1 MSADEILR
9 IKGLKK
15 YFKTTRG
22 IVKAVDDVSFSVMK
36 NETFGLVGESGSGK
50 STVGHVIM
58 GIYGP
63 TAGSI
68 TFMGEDISMGV
79 DRRPKELKKR
89 LQIVFQD
96 PASSLNPRR
105 TIGQILELPLRVHHL
120 VADADYAGKVLE
132 IMDLIE
138 LPREF
143 AVRYPGEQGGGEKQ
157 AVAIGRALATGPSF
171 IVLDEPTSALDVSI
185 QAKIINMLMRFQKD
199 FKLSYLFI
207 THNLSL
213 MRNVAQRVAIM
224 YLGKIVETADTPEF
238 FSNPLHPYTKMLL
251 SAVPVITRE
260 EEALKPEKI
269 VSTGEIAG
277 ALSVPPGCSF
287 HPRCPFAMDR
297 CSKVVP
303 VLTEYKRAHHVAC
316 HLYPSAFTE
325 SDSRREDSR
334 AGSPTRSH

>member
-1 MSADEILR
+1 MCAEEILTV
-9 IKGLKK
+9 KGLKK

-58 GIYGP
+58 GIYDP

-68 TFMGEDISMGV
+68 GFMGKDISVRVGK
-79 DRRPKELKKR
+79 RPKELKKR

-120 VADADYAGKVLE
+120 ALEGNYAEKVLE
-132 IMDLIE
+132 MMDLIE

-143 AVRYPGEQGGGEKQ
+143 VVRYPGEQGGGEKQ

-185 QAKIINMLMRFQKD
+185 QAKIINMLMRFQKE
-199 FKLSYLFI
+199 FNLSYLFI

-213 MRNVAQRVAIM
+213 MRNVAQRVGIM
-224 YLGKIVETADTPEF
+224 YLGKIVELASTPEF

-251 SAVPVITRE
+251 SAVPVITPE

-277 ALSVPPGCSF
+277 ALNVPSGCSF
-287 HPRCPFAMDR
+287 HPRCPFMMDV

-303 VLTEYKRAHHVAC
+303 NMIEHKTGHHVAC
-316 HLYPSAFTE
+316 HLYPSAE
-325 SDSRREDSR
+325 N
-334 AGSPTRSH
+334 G

>member
-1 MSADEILR
+1 MSEGQIL
-9 IKGLKK
+9 IAKGLKK

-50 STVGHVIM
+50 STVGHVVM
-58 GIYGP
+58 GIYAP

-68 TFMGEDISMGV
+68 TFMGNDISMGV
-79 DRRPKELKKR
+79 DKRPKELKKR

-105 TIGQILELPLRVHHL
+105 TIGQILELPLRVHRL
-120 VADADYAGKVLE
+120 APEGKYREKALE

-143 AVRYPGEQGGGEKQ
+143 AERYPGEQGGGEKQ
-157 AVAIGRALATGPSF
+157 AVAIGRALATGPTF

-185 QAKIINMLMRFQKD
+185 QAKIINMLMKFQKEFD
-199 FKLSYLFI
+199 LSYLFI

-213 MRNVAQRVAIM
+213 MRNVAQRVGIM
-224 YLGKIVETADTPEF
+224 YLGKIVELAGTPEF

-251 SAVPVITRE
+251 SAVPVITPE
-260 EEALKPEKI
+260 EEKLKPEK
-269 VSTGEIAG
+269 VTSTGEISG
-277 ALSVPPGCSF
+277 ALNVPSGCSF
-287 HPRCPFAMDR
+287 HPRCPFVMGV

-303 VLTEYKRAHHVAC
+303 AQSEYKKSHYVAC
-316 HLYPSAFTE
+316 HLYDQA
-325 SDSRREDSR
+325 
-334 AGSPTRSH
+334 SPK

>member
-1 MSADEILR
+1 MSAEEILVV
-9 IKGLKK
+9 KGLKK
-15 YFKTTRG
+15 HFKTTRG
-22 IVKAVDDVSFSVMK
+22 VVKAVDDVSFSVMK

-68 TFMGEDISMGV
+68 TFMGKDISMGV
-79 DRRPKELKKR
+79 GRRPKELKKR

-120 VADADYAGKVLE
+120 VQEGNYAERVFE
-132 IMDLIE
+132 IMNLIE

-157 AVAIGRALATGPSF
+157 AVAIGRALATGPTF

-185 QAKIINMLMRFQKD
+185 QAKIINMLLKFQKEFD
-199 FKLSYLFI
+199 LSYLFI
-207 THNLSL
+207 THNLSV

-224 YLGKIVETADTPEF
+224 YLGKIVELADTPEF

-251 SAVPVITRE
+251 SAVPVITPE
-260 EEALKPEKI
+260 EEALKPEKVTSI
-269 VSTGEIAG
+269 GEIAG

-287 HPRCPFAMDR
+287 HPRCPFMMDI
-297 CSKVVP
+297 CSKLVP
-303 VLTEYKRAHHVAC
+303 TQIEYKKGHHVSC
-316 HLYPSAFTE
+316 HLYPSALN
-325 SDSRREDSR
+325 
-334 AGSPTRSH
+334 AK

>member
-1 MSADEILR
+1 MSAEEILVV
-9 IKGLKK
+9 KGLKK

-22 IVKAVDDVSFSVMK
+22 VVKAVDDVSFSVMK

-68 TFMGEDISMGV
+68 TFSGKDISMGV
-79 DRRPKELKKR
+79 GRRPKELKKQ

-105 TIGQILELPLRVHHL
+105 TIGQILGLPLRVHHL
-120 VADADYAGKVLE
+120 VPDGNYAEKVFE

-185 QAKIINMLMRFQKD
+185 QAKIINMLMRFQKE
-199 FKLSYLFI
+199 FNLSYLFI
-207 THNLSL
+207 THNLSV
-213 MRNVAQRVAIM
+213 MRNVAQRVGIM
-224 YLGKIVETADTPEF
+224 YLGKIVELADTPEF
-238 FSNPLHPYTKMLL
+238 FSKPLHPYTKMLL

-260 EEALKPEKI
+260 EEALKPEK
-269 VSTGEIAG
+269 VTSTGEISG

-287 HPRCPFAMDR
+287 HPRCPFVMDV

-303 VLTEYKRAHHVAC
+303 LQVEYKKGHYVAC
-316 HLYPSAFTE
+316 HLYPSAINAE
-325 SDSRREDSR
+325 
-334 AGSPTRSH
+334 

>member
-1 MSADEILR
+1 MSEEEILTVE
-9 IKGLKK
+9 GLKK

-63 TAGSI
+63 TAGRI
-68 TFMGEDISMGV
+68 TFMGKDISMGV
-79 DRRPKELKKR
+79 GKRPKELKKR

-105 TIGQILELPLRVHHL
+105 TIAQILELPFKVHHL
-120 VADADYAGKVLE
+120 APDGNYAEKALE
-132 IMDLIE
+132 MMDLIE

-185 QAKIINMLMRFQKD
+185 QAKIINMLMRFQKEFD
-199 FKLSYLFI
+199 LSYLFI

-213 MRNVAQRVAIM
+213 MRNVAQRVGIM
-224 YLGKIVETADTPEF
+224 YLGKIVELAGTPEF

-251 SAVPVITRE
+251 SAIPVITPA

-269 VSTGEIAG
+269 KSTGEIAG
-277 ALSVPPGCSF
+277 ALNVPSGCSF
-287 HPRCPFAMDR
+287 HPRCPFAMDI
-297 CSKVVP
+297 CSKVIP
-303 VLTEYKRAHHVAC
+303 SIIEYKRGHHVAC
-316 HLYPSAFTE
+316 HLYPSAGN
-325 SDSRREDSR
+325 SQ
-334 AGSPTRSH
+334 

>member
-1 MSADEILR
+1 MSTEQILTVE
-9 IKGLKK
+9 GLKK

-22 IVKAVDDVSFSVMK
+22 IVKAVDDVSFSVLR

-68 TFMGEDISMGV
+68 TFMGEDISMSVGK
-79 DRRPKELKKR
+79 RPKELKKR

-105 TIGQILELPLRVHHL
+105 TIMQILELPLKIHNL
-120 VADADYAGKVLE
+120 APDGNYAEKAFE
-132 IMDLIE
+132 MMDLIE

-185 QAKIINMLMRFQKD
+185 QAKIINMLMRFQKEFD
-199 FKLSYLFI
+199 LSYLFI

-213 MRNVAQRVAIM
+213 MRNVAQRVGIM
-224 YLGKIVETADTPEF
+224 YLGKIVELAGTPEF

-251 SAVPVITRE
+251 SAVPVITPE
-260 EEALKPEKI
+260 EEALKPEK
-269 VSTGEIAG
+269 VMSTGEIAG
-277 ALSVPPGCSF
+277 ALNVPSGCSF
-287 HPRCPFAMDR
+287 HPRCPFAMDI

-303 VLTEYKRAHHVAC
+303 GMIEYKRGHHVAC
-316 HLYPSAFTE
+316 HLYPSAG
-325 SDSRREDSR
+325 DSR
-334 AGSPTRSH
+334 

>member
-1 MSADEILR
+1 MSEEQILTV
-9 IKGLKK
+9 KGLKK

-22 IVKAVDDVSFSVMK
+22 IVKAVDDISFSVMK

-50 STVGHVIM
+50 STVGHVVM
-58 GIYGP
+58 GIYAP
-63 TAGSI
+63 TAGTI
-68 TFMGEDISMGV
+68 TFMGDDISIGV
-79 DRRPKELKKR
+79 DRRPKNLKKR

-105 TIGQILELPLRVHHL
+105 TIGQILELPLKVHRLAPEGKYRERVF
-120 VADADYAGKVLE
+120 E

-143 AVRYPGEQGGGEKQ
+143 AERYPGEQGGGEKQ

-185 QAKIINMLMRFQKD
+185 QAKIINMLARFQKE
-199 FKLSYLFI
+199 FNLSYLFI

-213 MRNVAQRVAIM
+213 MRNVAQRVGIM
-224 YLGKIVETADTPEF
+224 YLGKIVELAGTPEF

-251 SAVPVITRE
+251 SAIPVITPE
-260 EEALKPEKI
+260 EEKLKPEK
-269 VSTGEIAG
+269 VTSTGEISG
-277 ALSVPPGCSF
+277 ALNVPSGCSF
-287 HPRCPFAMDR
+287 HPRCPFVMDV

-303 VLTEYKRAHHVAC
+303 VQLEHQKSHYVAC
-316 HLYPSAFTE
+316 HLYDRT
-325 SDSRREDSR
+325 
-334 AGSPTRSH
+334 

>member
-1 MSADEILR
+1 MPVEEILTV
-9 IKGLKK
+9 KGLSK

-22 IVKAVDDVSFSVMK
+22 VVKAVEDVSFSVMK

-68 TFMGEDISMGV
+68 TFMGKDISMGV
-79 DRRPKELKKR
+79 GRRPKELKKQ

-105 TIGQILELPLRVHHL
+105 TIMQILELPLRVHHL
-120 VADADYAGKVLE
+120 APDGNYREKVFE
-132 IMDLIE
+132 IMNLIE

-143 AVRYPGEQGGGEKQ
+143 AERYPGEQGGGEKQ
-157 AVAIGRALATGPSF
+157 AVAIGRALATGPTF

-185 QAKIINMLMRFQKD
+185 QAKIINMLMKFQKD
-199 FKLSYLFI
+199 FNLSYLFI

-224 YLGKIVETADTPEF
+224 YLGKIVELADTPEF

-251 SAVPVITRE
+251 SAVPVITPE
-260 EEALKPEKI
+260 EEALKPEK
-269 VSTGEIAG
+269 VRSTGEISG
-277 ALSVPPGCSF
+277 ALNIPPGCSF
-287 HPRCPFAMDR
+287 HPRCPFVMDT

-303 VLTEYKRAHHVAC
+303 SMVEYRKGHYVAC
-316 HLYPSAFTE
+316 YLYPSALNAE
-325 SDSRREDSR
+325 
-334 AGSPTRSH
+334 

>member
-1 MSADEILR
+1 MSEDQIL
-9 IKGLKK
+9 IVKGLKK

-50 STVGHVIM
+50 STVGHVVM
-58 GIYGP
+58 GIYAP

-68 TFMGEDISMGV
+68 TFMGDDISIGV
-79 DRRPKELKKR
+79 GRRPKDLKKR

-105 TIGQILELPLRVHHL
+105 TIGQILELPLKVHRL
-120 VADADYAGKVLE
+120 APEGKYREKVFE

-143 AVRYPGEQGGGEKQ
+143 TERYPGEQGGGEKQ

-185 QAKIINMLMRFQKD
+185 QAKIINMLAKFQKEFD
-199 FKLSYLFI
+199 LSYLFI

-213 MRNVAQRVAIM
+213 MRNVAQRVGIM
-224 YLGKIVETADTPEF
+224 YLGKIVELAGTPEF

-251 SAVPVITRE
+251 SAVPVITPE
-260 EEALKPEKI
+260 EEKLKPEK
-269 VSTGEIAG
+269 VTSTGEISG
-277 ALSVPPGCSF
+277 ALNVPSGCSF
-287 HPRCPFAMDR
+287 HPRCPFVMDV

-303 VLTEYKRAHHVAC
+303 VQLEYQKSHYVAC
-316 HLYPSAFTE
+316 HLYDRT
-325 SDSRREDSR
+325 
-334 AGSPTRSH
+334 

>member
-1 MSADEILR
+1 MSENQIL
-9 IKGLKK
+9 IVKGLKK

-22 IVKAVDDVSFSVMK
+22 IVKAVDGVSFSVMK

-50 STVGHVIM
+50 STVGHVVM
-58 GIYGP
+58 GIYAP
-63 TAGSI
+63 TAGNI
-68 TFMGEDISMGV
+68 TFMGNDISIGV
-79 DRRPKELKKR
+79 DKRPKDLKKR

-105 TIGQILELPLRVHHL
+105 TIGQILELPLKVHRL
-120 VADADYAGKVLE
+120 APDGKYREKVFE

-143 AVRYPGEQGGGEKQ
+143 TERYPGEQGGGEKQ

-185 QAKIINMLMRFQKD
+185 QAKIINMLAKFQKE
-199 FKLSYLFI
+199 FNLSYLFI

-213 MRNVAQRVAIM
+213 MRNVAQRVGIM
-224 YLGKIVETADTPEF
+224 YLGKIVELASTPEF

-251 SAVPVITRE
+251 SAVPVITPE
-260 EEALKPEKI
+260 EEKLKPEK
-269 VSTGEIAG
+269 VTSTGEISG
-277 ALSVPPGCSF
+277 ALNVPSGCSF
-287 HPRCPFAMDR
+287 HPRCPFVMDV

-303 VLTEYKRAHHVAC
+303 VQLQHEKSHYVAC
-316 HLYPSAFTE
+316 HLY
-325 SDSRREDSR
+325 DR
-334 AGSPTRSH
+334 A

>member
-1 MSADEILR
+1 MMSPDEILNV
-9 IKGLKK
+9 KGLKK

-22 IVKAVDDVSFSVMK
+22 VVKAVDDVSFSVMK

-58 GIYGP
+58 GIYAP

-68 TFMGEDISMGV
+68 TFMGKDISRGV
-79 DRRPKELKKR
+79 GRRPKDLKKQI
-89 LQIVFQD
+89 QIVFQD

-105 TIGQILELPLRVHHL
+105 TIRQILELPLRVHHL
-120 VADADYAGKVLE
+120 AQDGDYDKRVFE
-132 IMDLIE
+132 MMDLIE

-143 AVRYPGEQGGGEKQ
+143 AERYPGEQGGGEKQ

-171 IVLDEPTSALDVSI
+171 VVLDEPTSALDVSI
-185 QAKIINMLMRFQKD
+185 QAKIINMLMRFQKEFD
-199 FKLSYLFI
+199 LSYLFI

-224 YLGKIVETADTPEF
+224 YLGKIAELAGTSEF

-251 SAVPVITRE
+251 SAVPVITPE

-269 VSTGEIAG
+269 TSTGEITG
-277 ALSVPPGCSF
+277 ALNVPPGCSF
-287 HPRCPFAMDR
+287 HPRCPFVMDM
-297 CSKVVP
+297 CSKRVP
-303 VLTEYKRAHHVAC
+303 SLVEYKKSHYVAC
-316 HLYPSAFTE
+316 HLYPSALNAE
-325 SDSRREDSR
+325 
-334 AGSPTRSH
+334 

>member
-1 MSADEILR
+1 MSTEQILTV
-9 IKGLKK
+9 KGLEK

-68 TFMGEDISMGV
+68 TFMGKDISMSVGK
-79 DRRPKELKKR
+79 RPKELKKR

-105 TIGQILELPLRVHHL
+105 TIGHILELPFKVHHL
-120 VADADYAGKVLE
+120 APDGNYAEKAFE
-132 IMDLIE
+132 MMDLIE

-143 AVRYPGEQGGGEKQ
+143 AARYPGEQGGGEKQ

-185 QAKIINMLMRFQKD
+185 QAKIINMLMRFQKEFD
-199 FKLSYLFI
+199 LSYLFI

-213 MRNVAQRVAIM
+213 MRNVAQRVGIM
-224 YLGKIVETADTPEF
+224 YLGKIVELAGTPEF

-251 SAVPVITRE
+251 SAVPVITPE

-269 VSTGEIAG
+269 MSTGEIAG
-277 ALSVPPGCSF
+277 ALNVPSGCSF
-287 HPRCPFAMDR
+287 HPRCPFAMDT

-303 VLTEYKRAHHVAC
+303 SMIEYKRGHHVAC
-316 HLYPSAFTE
+316 HLYPSAE
-325 SDSRREDSR
+325 NSQ
-334 AGSPTRSH
+334 

>member
-1 MSADEILR
+1 MSTEQILTV
-9 IKGLKK
+9 KGLKK

-50 STVGHVIM
+50 STVGHVVM

-68 TFMGEDISMGV
+68 TFMGKDISMGV
-79 DRRPKELKKR
+79 GKRPKELKKR

-105 TIGQILELPLRVHHL
+105 TIGQILELPFKVHHL
-120 VADADYAGKVLE
+120 APDGNYAEKAFE
-132 IMDLIE
+132 MMDLIE

-185 QAKIINMLMRFQKD
+185 QAKIINMLVRFQKEFD
-199 FKLSYLFI
+199 LSYLFI

-213 MRNVAQRVAIM
+213 MRNVAQRVGIM
-224 YLGKIVETADTPEF
+224 YLGKIVELAGTPEF

-251 SAVPVITRE
+251 SAVPVITPE

-269 VSTGEIAG
+269 TSTGEIAG
-277 ALSVPPGCSF
+277 ALNVPSGCSF
-287 HPRCPFAMDR
+287 HPRCPFAMDI

-303 VLTEYKRAHHVAC
+303 SMIEYKRGHHVAC
-316 HLYPSAFTE
+316 HLYPSAE
-325 SDSRREDSR
+325 NSR
-334 AGSPTRSH
+334 

>member
-1 MSADEILR
+1 MSADEILTV
-9 IKGLKK
+9 KGLKK

-50 STVGHVIM
+50 STVGHVVM

-68 TFMGEDISMGV
+68 TFLGNDISMGI

-105 TIGQILELPLRVHHL
+105 TIEQILELPLRVHHL
-120 VADADYAGKVLE
+120 APEGKYREKVLE

-143 AVRYPGEQGGGEKQ
+143 AERYPGEQGGGEKQ
-157 AVAIGRALATGPSF
+157 AVAIGRALATGPAF

-185 QAKIINMLMRFQKD
+185 QAKIINMLMKFQKEFD
-199 FKLSYLFI
+199 LSYLFI

-213 MRNVAQRVAIM
+213 MRNVAQRVGIM
-224 YLGKIVETADTPEF
+224 YLGKIVELAGTSEF

-251 SAVPVITRE
+251 SAVPVITSE
-260 EEALKPEKI
+260 EEKLKPEK
-269 VSTGEIAG
+269 VTSTGEISG
-277 ALSVPPGCSF
+277 ALNVPPGCSF
-287 HPRCPFAMDR
+287 HPRCPFVMDM
-297 CSKVVP
+297 CNSVVP
-303 VLTEYKRAHHVAC
+303 AQTEYKKGHYVAC
-316 HLYPSAFTE
+316 HLYNQA
-325 SDSRREDSR
+325 
-334 AGSPTRSH
+334 

>member
-1 MSADEILR
+1 MSAEEIM
-9 IKGLKK
+9 IVKGLKK

-50 STVGHVIM
+50 STVGHVVM

-68 TFMGEDISMGV
+68 TFMGNDISMGV
-79 DRRPKELKKR
+79 GRRAKELKKR

-105 TIGQILELPLRVHHL
+105 TIGQILELPLRVHRL
-120 VADADYAGKVLE
+120 APEGKYRERVLE

-143 AVRYPGEQGGGEKQ
+143 AERYPGEQGGGEKQ
-157 AVAIGRALATGPSF
+157 AVAIGRALATGPTF

-185 QAKIINMLMRFQKD
+185 QAKIINMLMKFQKEFD
-199 FKLSYLFI
+199 LSYLFI

-213 MRNVAQRVAIM
+213 MRNVAQRVGIM
-224 YLGKIVETADTPEF
+224 YLGKIVELAGTPEF

-251 SAVPVITRE
+251 SAVPVITPE
-260 EEALKPEKI
+260 EEKLKPEK
-269 VSTGEIAG
+269 VTSTGEISG
-277 ALSVPPGCSF
+277 ALNVPPGCSF
-287 HPRCPFAMDR
+287 HPRCPFVMAV

-303 VLTEYKRAHHVAC
+303 AQTENKKGHYVAC
-316 HLYPSAFTE
+316 HLYNQA
-325 SDSRREDSR
+325 
-334 AGSPTRSH
+334 

>member
-1 MSADEILR
+1 MMSGEEILTV
-9 IKGLKK
+9 KGLKK
-15 YFKTTRG
+15 HFKTTRG
-22 IVKAVDDVSFSVMK
+22 IVKAVDDVSFCVMK

-68 TFMGEDISMGV
+68 TFMGKDISMGV
-79 DRRPKELKKR
+79 GKRPKELKKQ

-105 TIGQILELPLRVHHL
+105 TIGQILELPFRVHHL
-120 VADADYAGKVLE
+120 APDGNYAEKVFE
-132 IMDLIE
+132 MMDLIE

-143 AVRYPGEQGGGEKQ
+143 VVRYAGEQGGGEKQ
-157 AVAIGRALATGPSF
+157 AVAIGRALATGPRF

-199 FKLSYLFI
+199 FDLSYLFI

-213 MRNVAQRVAIM
+213 MRNVAQRVGIM
-224 YLGKIVETADTPEF
+224 YLGKIVELAGTPEF

-251 SAVPVITRE
+251 SAVPVITPE

-269 VSTGEIAG
+269 TSTGEIAG
-277 ALSVPPGCSF
+277 ALNVPPGCSF
-287 HPRCPFAMDR
+287 HPRCPFVMDICR
-297 CSKVVP
+297 DIVP
-303 VLTEYKRAHHVAC
+303 IMIEYKNGHHVAC
-316 HLYPSAFTE
+316 HLYPSA
-325 SDSRREDSR
+325 
-334 AGSPTRSH
+334 GKNM

>member
-1 MSADEILR
+1 MSEEEILTVE
-9 IKGLKK
+9 GLKK

-68 TFMGEDISMGV
+68 TFMGKDISMGV
-79 DRRPKELKKR
+79 GKRPKELKKR

-105 TIGQILELPLRVHHL
+105 TIGQILELPFKVHHL
-120 VADADYAGKVLE
+120 APDGNYAEKAFE
-132 IMDLIE
+132 MMDLIE

-185 QAKIINMLMRFQKD
+185 QAKIINMLMRFQKEFD
-199 FKLSYLFI
+199 LSYLFI

-213 MRNVAQRVAIM
+213 MRNVAQRVGIM
-224 YLGKIVETADTPEF
+224 YLGKIVELAGTPEF

-251 SAVPVITRE
+251 SAVPVITPE

-269 VSTGEIAG
+269 MSTGEIAG
-277 ALSVPPGCSF
+277 ALNVPSGCSF
-287 HPRCPFAMDR
+287 HPRCPFALDI

-303 VLTEYKRAHHVAC
+303 NIIEYKGGHHVAC
-316 HLYPSAFTE
+316 HLYPSAGN
-325 SDSRREDSR
+325 SQ
-334 AGSPTRSH
+334 

>member
-1 MSADEILR
+1 MSEEEILTVE
-9 IKGLKK
+9 GLKK

-68 TFMGEDISMGV
+68 TFMGKDISMGV
-79 DRRPKELKKR
+79 GKRPKELKKR

-105 TIGQILELPLRVHHL
+105 TIGQILELPFKVHHL
-120 VADADYAGKVLE
+120 VPDGNYAEKAFE
-132 IMDLIE
+132 MMDLIE

-185 QAKIINMLMRFQKD
+185 QAKIINMLVRFQKEFD
-199 FKLSYLFI
+199 LSYLFI

-213 MRNVAQRVAIM
+213 MRNVAQRVGIM
-224 YLGKIVETADTPEF
+224 YLGKIVELAGTPEF
-238 FSNPLHPYTKMLL
+238 FSNPFHPYTKMLL
-251 SAVPVITRE
+251 SAIPVITPE

-269 VSTGEIAG
+269 MSIGEIAG
-277 ALSVPPGCSF
+277 ALNVPSGCSF
-287 HPRCPFAMDR
+287 HPRCPFAMDI

-303 VLTEYKRAHHVAC
+303 SIIEYKRGHHVAC
-316 HLYPSAFTE
+316 HLYPSAGN
-325 SDSRREDSR
+325 SQ
-334 AGSPTRSH
+334 

>member
-1 MSADEILR
+1 MSAEEILTVE
-9 IKGLKK
+9 GLKK

-22 IVKAVDDVSFSVMK
+22 VVKAVDDVSFYVMK

-58 GIYGP
+58 GIYSP

-68 TFMGEDISMGV
+68 TFMGKDISMGV
-79 DRRPKELKKR
+79 GKRPKELKKR

-105 TIGQILELPLRVHHL
+105 TIGQILELPFRVHHL
-120 VADADYAGKVLE
+120 APDGNYAEKAFE
-132 IMDLIE
+132 MMDLIE

-157 AVAIGRALATGPSF
+157 AVAIGRALATGPRF

-199 FKLSYLFI
+199 FDLSYLFI

-213 MRNVAQRVAIM
+213 MRNVAQRVGIM
-224 YLGKIVETADTPEF
+224 YLGKIVELAGTPEF

-251 SAVPVITRE
+251 SAVPVITPE

-269 VSTGEIAG
+269 MSTGEIAG
-277 ALSVPPGCSF
+277 ALNVPPGCSF
-287 HPRCPFAMDR
+287 HPRCPFVMGI

-303 VLTEYKRAHHVAC
+303 TMMEYKNGHNVAC
-316 HLYPSAFTE
+316 HLYPSAGNGT
-325 SDSRREDSR
+325 
-334 AGSPTRSH
+334 

>member
-1 MSADEILR
+1 MSAEKILTVE
-9 IKGLKK
+9 GLKK

-50 STVGHVIM
+50 STVGHVVM

-68 TFMGEDISMGV
+68 TFMGNDISMGV
-79 DRRPKELKKR
+79 ARRPKELKKR

-105 TIGQILELPLRVHHL
+105 TIEQILELPLRVHRL
-120 VADADYAGKVLE
+120 APEGNYRERVLE

-143 AVRYPGEQGGGEKQ
+143 AERYPGEQGGGEKQ
-157 AVAIGRALATGPSF
+157 AVAIGRALATGPTF

-185 QAKIINMLMRFQKD
+185 QAKIINMLMKFQKEFD
-199 FKLSYLFI
+199 LSYLFI

-213 MRNVAQRVAIM
+213 MRNVAQRVGIM
-224 YLGKIVETADTPEF
+224 YLGKIVELAGTPEF

-251 SAVPVITRE
+251 SAVPVITPE
-260 EEALKPEKI
+260 EEKLKPEK
-269 VSTGEIAG
+269 VTSTGEISG
-277 ALSVPPGCSF
+277 ALNVPPGCSF
-287 HPRCPFAMDR
+287 HPRCPFVMAV

-303 VLTEYKRAHHVAC
+303 PQTENKKGHYVAC
-316 HLYPSAFTE
+316 HLYNQA
-325 SDSRREDSR
+325 
-334 AGSPTRSH
+334 

>member
-1 MSADEILR
+1 MSAEEILTV
-9 IKGLKK
+9 KGLKK

-22 IVKAVDDVSFSVMK
+22 IVKAVDDVSFYVMK

-63 TAGSI
+63 TAGNI
-68 TFMGEDISMGV
+68 TFMGKDISMGV
-79 DRRPKELKKR
+79 GKRPKELKKR

-105 TIGQILELPLRVHHL
+105 TIGQILELPFRVHHL
-120 VADADYAGKVLE
+120 APDGNYAEKAFE
-132 IMDLIE
+132 MMDLIE

-185 QAKIINMLMRFQKD
+185 QAKIINMLMRFQKEFD
-199 FKLSYLFI
+199 LSYLFI

-213 MRNVAQRVAIM
+213 MRNVAQRVGIM
-224 YLGKIVETADTPEF
+224 YLGKIVELAGTPEF

-251 SAVPVITRE
+251 SAVPVITPE

-269 VSTGEIAG
+269 MSTGEIAG
-277 ALSVPPGCSF
+277 ALNVPPGCSF
-287 HPRCPFAMDR
+287 HPRCPFVMGI

-303 VLTEYKRAHHVAC
+303 IMVESKNGHHVAC
-316 HLYPSAFTE
+316 HLYRSAGNG
-325 SDSRREDSR
+325 
-334 AGSPTRSH
+334 A

>member
-1 MSADEILR
+1 MSAEKILTVE
-9 IKGLKK
+9 GLKK

-50 STVGHVIM
+50 STVGHVVM

-68 TFMGEDISMGV
+68 TFMGNDISMGV
-79 DRRPKELKKR
+79 GRRPKELKKR

-105 TIGQILELPLRVHHL
+105 TIEQILELPLRVHRL
-120 VADADYAGKVLE
+120 APEGNYRERVLE

-143 AVRYPGEQGGGEKQ
+143 AERYPGEQGGGEKQ
-157 AVAIGRALATGPSF
+157 AVAIGRALATGPTF

-185 QAKIINMLMRFQKD
+185 QAKIINMLMKFQKEFD
-199 FKLSYLFI
+199 LSYLFI

-213 MRNVAQRVAIM
+213 MRNVAQRVGIM
-224 YLGKIVETADTPEF
+224 YLGKIVELAGTPEF

-251 SAVPVITRE
+251 SAVPVITPE
-260 EEALKPEKI
+260 EEKLKPEK
-269 VSTGEIAG
+269 VTSTGEISG
-277 ALSVPPGCSF
+277 ALNVPPGCSF
-287 HPRCPFAMDR
+287 HPRCPFVMAV

-303 VLTEYKRAHHVAC
+303 AQTENKKGHYVAC
-316 HLYPSAFTE
+316 HLYNQA
-325 SDSRREDSR
+325 
-334 AGSPTRSH
+334 